1 MDYAGETTNDFLHLW
16 LSHLVAMYLW
26 EILFSIAFLES
37 HQLAMFSSLF
47 VR

>member
-1 MDYAGETTNDFLHLW
+1 MDYAGETTNGFLHLW
-16 LSHLVAMYLW
+16 LSHLVAMCLW
-26 EILFSIAFLES
+26 EILFSIAILES